1 MVCKKILFIQDNLF
15 LTPDANVRIVFRVI
29 EHLTNIHNFE
39 VSLVG
44 RASLDGESVDEHKG
58 CKLIHEPHL
67 KVQKARKLKNKLGK
81 FFSFLRYIL
90 MPRTISYRL
99 HNNEEPYVVEL
110 RKWLSKHADKYDV
123 IIAACSPYYPLK
135 VASEISDKVPV
146 IFYKI
151 DPVATITLP
160 KNPNSD
166 DLYATVENEIKFDN
180 CASRIITTD
189 VIFKYYN
196 QLPTKVNADKV
207 VLLNY
212 PNIVERNLSN
222 EDNNIVA
229 TFDKTK
235 VNLCFIGKFYS
246 DVRNPQYLLNLMEQL
261 RGTNIVLHIIG
272 SMGDCT
278 DMIKASMANGATN
291 VVYHGIVPP
300 SVADDIMLQADVL
313 LHVGNAV
320 DSLMP
325 SKILDYISSGKPIL
339 NICKTPTC
347 PTLPLMER
355 YPLGMTVN
363 ESDEITEE
371 LIDSIT
377 NFCTTN
383 KNQSIPFDQ
392 IHQLYYDSTIDYV
405 GDRFYDIINEVCNQ
419 EIKK

>member
-1 MVCKKILFIQDNLF
+1 MSKRVLFIQDNLF
-15 LTPDANVRIVFRVI
+15 LTPDANVRIVFRLI
-29 EHLTNIHNFE
+29 DHLINHHNLD

-44 RASLDGESVDEHKG
+44 RASLDGEYVDEYKG
-58 CKLIHEPHL
+58 CKLIHEPNIRVL
-67 KVQKARKLKNKLGK
+67 KARKLKNKLGK
-81 FFSFLRYIL
+81 YLHLLRYIL

-110 RKWLSKHADKYDV
+110 RKWLCKNAHTYDL
-123 IIAACSPYYPLK
+123 IIATCSPYYPLK
-135 VASEISDKVPV
+135 VASEIGAKVPV
-146 IFYKI
+146 IYYKI
-151 DPVATITLP
+151 DPVATITIP
-160 KNPNSD
+160 KHPSMD
-166 DLYATVENEIKFDN
+166 FQYATVENEIKFDN

-196 QLPTKVNADKV
+196 QLPTTVNADKV

-212 PNIVERNLSN
+212 PNIVERNISN
-222 EDNNIVA
+222 EDNNIVS
-229 TFDKTK
+229 TFDQTK
-235 VNLCFIGKFYS
+235 VNLCFIGTFYS

-261 RGTNIVLHIIG
+261 RGTNMVLHIIG
-272 SMGDCT
+272 SMGDCA
-278 DMIKASMANGATN
+278 DMIKASMANGVTN

-339 NICKTPTC
+339 NICKIPTC

-363 ESDEITEE
+363 ESDEITEN
-371 LIDSIT
+371 LLDSIT
-377 NFCTTN
+377 HFCTTS
-383 KNQSIPFDQ
+383 KDKSIPFDQ

-405 GDRFYDIINEVCNQ
+405 GDRFNDVINEVCNN
-419 EIKK
+419 EYYPA

>member
-1 MVCKKILFIQDNLF
+1 MVCKKILFIHNNLF
-15 LTPDANVRIVFRVI
+15 LSPNANTRIVFRLI
-29 EHLTNIHNFE
+29 DHLINHLKLD

-44 RASLDGESVDEHKG
+44 RASLDGECVNEYKG

-67 KVQKARKLKNKLGK
+67 KVQKAQKLKNKFGK
-81 FFSFLRYIL
+81 YMRFLRYIL

-99 HNNEEPYVVEL
+99 HNNEDSYVVEL
-110 RKWLSKHADKYDV
+110 RRWLCKNAHNYDI
-123 IIAACSPYYPLK
+123 IIATCSPYYPLK

-146 IFYKI
+146 IYYKI
-151 DPVATITLP
+151 DPVATITMP
-160 KNPNSD
+160 KHPSLD
-166 DLYATVENEIKFDN
+166 FQYATVENEIKFDN
-180 CASRIITTD
+180 CVSRIITTD

-212 PNIVERNLSN
+212 PNIVERNISN

-229 TFDKTK
+229 TFDRTK
-235 VNLCFIGKFYS
+235 VNLCFIGTFYS
-246 DVRNPQYLLNLMEQL
+246 DVRSPQYLLDLMEQL
-261 RGTNIVLHIIG
+261 RDTNIVLHIIG
-272 SMGDCT
+272 SMGSCAK
-278 DMIKASMANGATN
+278 MIKTSMANGVTN

-339 NICKTPTC
+339 NICKIPTC

-371 LIDSIT
+371 LLDSIT
-377 NFCTTN
+377 RFCTSS
-383 KNQSIPFDQ
+383 KDKSIPFDQ

-405 GDRFYDIINEVCNQ
+405 GDRFYDVIKEVCN
-419 EIKK
+419 

>member
-1 MVCKKILFIQDNLF
+1 MSKKILFIHDNLF
-15 LTPDANVRIVFRVI
+15 LSPDANSRIVFRLI
-29 EHLTNIHNFE
+29 EHLINHHNVD

-44 RASLDGESVDEHKG
+44 RAALDGEYVELHNG
-58 CKLIHEPHL
+58 CKLIHEPNIR
-67 KVQKARKLKNKLGK
+67 VQKARKLKNKLGK
-81 FFSFLRYIL
+81 YLHLLRYLL
-90 MPRTISYRL
+90 MPRTISYRI
-99 HNNEEPYVVEL
+99 HNNEEPYVIEL
-110 RKWLSKHADKYDV
+110 RKWLSKHVHEYDV
-123 IIAACSPYYPLK
+123 VVATCSPYYPLK
-135 VASEISDKVPV
+135 IASEIGDKIPV

-151 DPVATITLP
+151 DPVATAPISSNLNKDTQLV
-160 KNPNSD
+160 
-166 DLYATVENEIKFDN
+166 TIENEILWDN
-180 CASRIITTD
+180 SASRIITTD

-246 DVRNPQYLLNLMEQL
+246 DVRNPQYLLDLMEQL

-272 SMGDCT
+272 SMGDCAE
-278 DMIKASMANGATN
+278 MIKASMTNGATN

-339 NICKTPTC
+339 NICKIPTC

-363 ESDEITEE
+363 ESDEITED
-371 LIDSIT
+371 LLDSIT
-377 NFCTTN
+377 RFCATS
-383 KNQSIPFDQ
+383 KDKSIPFDQ
-392 IHQLYYDSTIDYV
+392 IHQLYYDSTIDYM
-405 GDRFYDIINEVCNQ
+405 GDRFYEVIKEVCN
-419 EIKK
+419 

>member
-1 MVCKKILFIQDNLF
+1 MSKRVLFIHDNLF
-15 LTPDANVRIVFRVI
+15 LSPNANTRIVFRLI
-29 EHLTNIHNFE
+29 EHLTNLHNFE
-39 VSLVG
+39 VSLIG
-44 RASLDGESVDEHKG
+44 RASLDGEYVDLYKG

-67 KVQKARKLKNKLGK
+67 KVQKARALKNNLGK
-81 FFSFLRYIL
+81 YLHLLRYIL

-110 RKWLSKHADKYDV
+110 RKWLCKNAHTYDL
-123 IIAACSPYYPLK
+123 IIATCSPYYPLK
-135 VASEISDKVPV
+135 VASEIGAKVPV
-146 IFYKI
+146 IYYKI
-151 DPVATITLP
+151 DPVATITIP
-160 KNPNSD
+160 KHPSMD
-166 DLYATVENEIKFDN
+166 FQYANVENEIKFDN

-212 PNIVERNLSN
+212 PNIVERYLSN

-278 DMIKASMANGATN
+278 DMIKASIANGATN

-339 NICKTPTC
+339 NICKIPTC

-355 YPLGMTVN
+355 YPLGMTIN
-363 ESDEITEE
+363 ECEEINGE

-377 NFCTTN
+377 HFCKTS
-383 KNQSIPFDQ
+383 KDKVIPFAQ
-392 IHQLYYDSTIDYV
+392 VHQLYYDSTIDYV
-405 GDRFYDIINEVCNQ
+405 GNRFYDIIKEVCN
-419 EIKK
+419 

>member
-1 MVCKKILFIQDNLF
+1 MSKRVLFIHDNLF
-15 LTPDANVRIVFRVI
+15 LSPNANTRIVFRLI
-29 EHLTNIHNFE
+29 EHLTNLHNFE
-39 VSLVG
+39 VSLIG
-44 RASLDGESVDEHKG
+44 RASLDGEYVDVHKG

-67 KVQKARKLKNKLGK
+67 KVQKARALKNNLGK
-81 FFSFLRYIL
+81 YLHLLRYIL

-110 RKWLSKHADKYDV
+110 RKWLCKNAHKYDL
-123 IIAACSPYYPLK
+123 IIATCSPYYPLK
-135 VASEISDKVPV
+135 VASEIVAKVPV
-146 IFYKI
+146 IYYKI
-151 DPVATITLP
+151 DPVATITIP
-160 KNPNSD
+160 KYPSMD
-166 DLYATVENEIKFDN
+166 FQYATVENEIKFDN

-196 QLPTKVNADKV
+196 QLPTTVNADKV

-212 PNIVERNLSN
+212 PNIVERNISN
-222 EDNNIVA
+222 EDNNIVS
-229 TFDKTK
+229 TFDQTK
-235 VNLCFIGKFYS
+235 VNLCFIGSFYS

-291 VVYHGIVPP
+291 VVYHSIVPP

-339 NICKTPTC
+339 NICKIPTC

-363 ESDEITEE
+363 ESDEITED
-371 LIDSIT
+371 LLDSIT
-377 NFCTTN
+377 RFCATSKN
-383 KNQSIPFDQ
+383 KSIPFDQ

>member
-1 MVCKKILFIQDNLF
+1 MSKKILFIHDNLF
-15 LTPDANVRIVFRVI
+15 LSPDANSRIVFRLI
-29 EHLTNIHNFE
+29 EHLINHHNVD

-44 RASLDGESVDEHKG
+44 RAALDGEYVELHNG
-58 CKLIHEPHL
+58 CKLIHEPNIR
-67 KVQKARKLKNKLGK
+67 VQKARKLKNKLGK
-81 FFSFLRYIL
+81 YLHLLRYLL
-90 MPRTISYRL
+90 MPRTISYRI
-99 HNNEEPYVVEL
+99 HNNEEPYVIEL
-110 RKWLSKHADKYDV
+110 RKWLSRHIHEYDV
-123 IIAACSPYYPLK
+123 VVATCAPYYPLK
-135 VASEISDKVPV
+135 IASEISDKKPV

-151 DPVATITLP
+151 DPISTAPVIRNYNKDTQLVTI
-160 KNPNSD
+160 
-166 DLYATVENEIKFDN
+166 ENEIAWDA

-313 LHVGNAV
+313 LHVGNSEDAY
-320 DSLMP
+320 MP

-339 NICKTPTC
+339 NICKIPTC

-371 LIDSIT
+371 LLDSIT
-377 NFCTTN
+377 RFCTTS
-383 KNQSIPFDQ
+383 KDKSIPFDQ

-405 GDRFYDIINEVCNQ
+405 GNQFYNVINELCNSY
-419 EIKK
+419 